1 MQVKKCQKYKNW
13 KNYLPADLH
22 KKKKKKKPQ
31 AEETPNRDIN
41 LYKGMKNTGNGYY
54 ISKYMAVFLVT
65 ETPIV

>member
-1 MQVKKCQKYKNW
+1 MSEIQKLKE
-13 KNYLPADLH
+13 LFASRPAQ
-22 KKKKKKKPQ
+22 KKKKKKPQ